1 MIKVSESAKKRIAAL
16 MQDDGFDA
24 AKDFVRV
31 GVKSGGCSGLSYELK
46 FDNSQAEGDRLFE
59 DNDVRIVVDKKSVL
73 YLAGTIL
80 EYSGGLNGK
89 GFVFNNPNAQRTC
102 GCGESFS
109 L

>member
-1 MIKVSESAKKRIAAL
+1 ML
-16 MQDDGFDA
+16 MTDEGYNA
-24 AKDFVRV
+24 TIDFVRV

-46 FDNSQAEGDRLFE
+46 FDKSQLESDKLFT
-59 DNDVRIVVDKKSVL
+59 DNDVKIVVDKKSVL

>member
-1 MIKVSESAKKRIAAL
+1 MIKVSESAKKRITAL
-16 MQDDGFDA
+16 MTEDGFDA
-24 AKDFVRV
+24 MQDFVRV

-46 FDNSQAEGDRLFE
+46 FDKTQAEGDRLIE
-59 DNDVRIVVDKKSVL
+59 DNEIKIVIDKKSVL
-73 YLAGTIL
+73 YLAGTTL

>member
-1 MIKVSESAKKRIAAL
+1 MIKVSEGAKKRITDL
-16 MQDDGFDA
+16 MSDDGFDA
-24 AKDFVRV
+24 MQDFVRV

-46 FDNSQAEGDRLFE
+46 FDKTRTEGDKLFE
-59 DNDVRIVVDKKSVL
+59 DNDIKIVVDKRSVL
-73 YLAGTIL
+73 YLAGTVL

>member
-1 MIKVSESAKKRIAAL
+1 MIKVSDTASKKIVSM
-16 MQDDGFDA
+16 MQEDGFDPT
-24 AKDFVRV
+24 KDFVRV

-46 FDNSQAEGDRLFE
+46 FDKETNEKDKIFE
-59 DNDVRIVVDKKSVL
+59 DNQVKIVVEKKSFL

-80 EYSGGLNGK
+80 EFSGGLNGK
-89 GFVFNNPNAQRTC
+89 GFVFNNPNASRTC